1 VTGLRGIVSGIGQF
15 YVILIIAYVLMS
27 WLPMNGATIQD
38 IYRVIGS
45 LVEPYLGIFRR
56 FIPPMG
62 GMDFS
67 PIIAILVLQ
76 FVLGTLVKLL

>member
-1 VTGLRGIVSGIGQF
+1 VTGPRAIVSGIGQF